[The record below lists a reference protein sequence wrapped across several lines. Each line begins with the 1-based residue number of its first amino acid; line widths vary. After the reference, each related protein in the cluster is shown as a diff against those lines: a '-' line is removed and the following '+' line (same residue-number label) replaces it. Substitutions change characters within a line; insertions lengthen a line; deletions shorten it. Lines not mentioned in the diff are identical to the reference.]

1 MNIFTVKCC
10 IFIFTICLQ
19 FIDSLNLHVFLSMA
33 LTLIF
38 YNYEFID
45 THCEL
50 KLIYQHKTMKQ
61 SLIINLSLRN
71 EYLAI
76 SRIESNGLETGG
88 EAFRNPECRSY
99 SAMAVFQYFQYK
111 V

>member
-1 MNIFTVKCC
+1 
-10 IFIFTICLQ
+10 
-19 FIDSLNLHVFLSMA
+19 MA
-33 LTLIF
+33 LTLIL

-76 SRIESNGLETGG
+76 SRIKSNGLETGG

-99 SAMAVFQYFQYK
+99 SVIQLWQYFSISSTKFRESGVVLWQPTTDF
-111 V
+111 VVIL